1 MTTEMTLREMT
12 FRTACRN
19 PLSRLSPGRALF
31 RGLLLTLLIFSSHSQ
46 AADEIPNSSPKLR
59 VIVTLPEFAEMAKTI
74 GGDAVSVAALL
85 KGIEDP
91 HMVDTTPALILKLMK
106 SDLVVSAGLG
116 LESAWLNRALSKTG
130 RPAIQ
135 RGGPGN
141 VELGGFVEVLER
153 PQGSVDRSQ
162 GDLHAEGNPHFNLS
176 PKALS
181 QASAGLEKALSF
193 LRPEMKAQFEAGRKK
208 FVTEMEDIEKAT
220 REILKDRT
228 SNRLV
233 MEYHR
238 EFVYFFSLYGL
249 TSAGSIE
256 EKPGL
261 SPSSG
266 RLAEVS
272 KSAKSRNV
280 TIAIGGTFAPRQHMR
295 RFSELSGVPF
305 AIVPTMVSTAAST
318 TPSPSEPANNTIRS
332 VQRSIAE
339 AIARSTPNK

>member
-1 MTTEMTLREMT
+1 MTIDMT
-12 FRTACRN
+12 FLAVCRDK
-19 PLSRLSPGRALF
+19 LCRVSPGPTALSA
-31 RGLLLTLLIFSSHSQ
+31 LLLTLLIFSSHSQ
-46 AADEIPNSSPKLR
+46 AADETTTSSPKLR
-59 VIVTLPEFAEMAKTI
+59 VTVTLPEFAEMAQAI
-74 GGDAVSVAALL
+74 GGDAVEVTALL

-141 VELGGFVEVLER
+141 VELGSFIEVLER
-153 PQGSVDRSQ
+153 PQGAVDRSQ
-162 GDLHAEGNPHFNLS
+162 GDVHSEGNPHFNLS
-176 PKALS
+176 PRALS
-181 QASAGLEKALSF
+181 QASEGLEKALLL

-208 FVTEMEDIEKAT
+208 FVSEMVDIEKAT
-220 REILKDRT
+220 REILKNRA

-233 MEYHR
+233 IEYHR

-266 RLAEVS
+266 RLAEVAM
-272 KSAKSRNV
+272 SAKSRNV

-305 AIVPTMVSTAAST
+305 AIVPTMVSTT
-318 TPSPSEPANNTIRS
+318 QSPSEPASNTIRS

-339 AIARSTPNK
+339 AIAQSTPGK

>member
-1 MTTEMTLREMT
+1 MTIKMT
-12 FRTACRN
+12 FLSACRDKFYRVSLG
-19 PLSRLSPGRALF
+19 PSAL
-31 RGLLLTLLIFSSHSQ
+31 RGLLLICFVLFCSGSL
-46 AADEIPNSSPKLR
+46 AAEEKATSSPKLR
-59 VIVTLPEFAEMAKTI
+59 VTVTLPEFAEMAQTI
-74 GGDAVSVAALL
+74 GGDAVTVTALL

-91 HMVDTTPALILKLMK
+91 HMIDTTPALVLKLMK

-141 VELGGFVEVLER
+141 VELGGFIEVLER
-153 PQGSVDRSQ
+153 PQGSVDRSH
-162 GDLHAEGNPHFNLS
+162 GDVHSEGNPHFNLS
-176 PKALS
+176 PKALA
-181 QASAGLEKALSF
+181 QASLGLEKALSL
-193 LRPEMKAQFEAGRKK
+193 LRPETKVQFEAGRKK
-208 FVTEMEDIEKAT
+208 FVAEMDDIEKST
-220 REILKDRT
+220 REILKGRA

-233 MEYHR
+233 LEYHR

-261 SPSSG
+261 SPSAG
-266 RLAEVS
+266 RLAEVA

-280 TIAIGGTFAPRQHMR
+280 TIALGGTFAPRQHMR
-295 RFSELSGVPF
+295 RFSELSGIPF
-305 AIVPTMVSTAAST
+305 AIVPTMVSTA
-318 TPSPSEPANNTIRS
+318 PSQSEPASNTIRA

-339 AIARSTPNK
+339 AIAK

>member
-1 MTTEMTLREMT
+1 MTTEVMERAA
-12 FRTACRN
+12 ACRY
-19 PLSRLSPGRALF
+19 PLSRRSTGRALF
-31 RGLLLTLLIFSSHSQ
+31 RGLLLTLFIFSSNSK
-46 AADEIPNSSPKLR
+46 AADETATSSPKLR
-59 VIVTLPEFAEMAKTI
+59 VTVTLPEFAEMAQAI
-74 GGDAVSVAALL
+74 GGDAVSVTALL

-91 HMVDTTPALILKLMK
+91 HMIDTTPSLILKLMK

-141 VELGGFVEVLER
+141 VELGGFIEVLER
-153 PQGSVDRSQ
+153 PQGAVDRSQ
-162 GDLHAEGNPHFNLS
+162 GDVHSEGNPHFNLS
-176 PKALS
+176 PRALS
-181 QASAGLEKALSF
+181 QASEGLEKALLI

-208 FVTEMEDIEKAT
+208 FVAEMVDIEKAT
-220 REILKDRT
+220 REILKDRA

-233 MEYHR
+233 IEYHR

-272 KSAKSRNV
+272 MSAKSRNV

-318 TPSPSEPANNTIRS
+318 TASPSEPASNTIRS

-339 AIARSTPNK
+339 AIARSTPSK